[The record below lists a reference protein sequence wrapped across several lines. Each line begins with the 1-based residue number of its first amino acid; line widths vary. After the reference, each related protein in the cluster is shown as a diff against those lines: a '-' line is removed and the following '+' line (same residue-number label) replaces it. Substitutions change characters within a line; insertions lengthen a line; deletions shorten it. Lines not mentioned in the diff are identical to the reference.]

1 MGKSERKEYGKMNL
15 KENKIISAIRSDFVA
30 KLFSSWFFMGS
41 ILFLLSSGN
50 TINADLFQSVN
61 LFVAIALFVVLFA
74 AQTAIANFTESKK
87 VIPIFV
93 LMSVSL
99 LSVEA
104 AMKVTDKF
112 VILGFAAAVFLA
124 ARYAYLNGLEIGITK
139 KCTGIVVACV
149 ALGFTVFVCTV
160 MVLRIKIY
168 TAPNFDFGIFCNIFY
183 NLKESF
189 QPLATC
195 ERDKLLSHFAVHFS
209 PILYLLLPIYYLFPY
224 AETLNIAQVII
235 LFSGIVPL
243 LLIMKKYKLGNAVT
257 MFLSLAFFAYPAIS
271 YGCIYDFH
279 ENCFILPLLLWMFYF
294 YEKNKK
300 IPMFVFAFLVL
311 MVKEEAFA
319 YVFIFALYIMLA
331 RKDYKK
337 GAALMAMSL
346 IYFGLAVLYISH
358 LGEGIMSNRFANLK
372 QADEGLLGVVKTVF
386 KTPVLVINEL
396 FRSSASDS
404 GKLIYIIQLFVP
416 LAMLPFMSKKFS
428 RLILICPLLINLL
441 SDYYYQCDLGKQ
453 YSFGI
458 TAFLFYAAVINLS
471 DIKERKGGFLAF
483 SAAIVS
489 VVMMVSL
496 MYPRLTGYALTYRV
510 SKENYERITEVLEEI
525 PDDASVTASTFF
537 VPKLSQRKVIYEQ
550 YYHKTVDTDYLV
562 LDLRGSNSTKIAEI
576 EQPYINAG
584 YKMIVNDEGLIRVY
598 EKN

>member
-1 MGKSERKEYGKMNL
+1 MKIKN
-15 KENKIISAIRSDFVA
+15 NKIISAIGKDFIA

-41 ILFLLSSGN
+41 ILFLFSSGS
-50 TINADLFQSVN
+50 TIDAKLFQSVN
-61 LFVAIALFVVLFA
+61 LLIAAALFVALFA
-74 AQTAIANFTESKK
+74 AQTAIASLVDNEKT
-87 VIPIFV
+87 IPIFV
-93 LMSVSL
+93 LMSVSM
-99 LSVEA
+99 LSIEA

-124 ARYAYLNGLEIGITK
+124 ARYAYLSGLEVKISS
-139 KCTGIVVACV
+139 KCTGIVTACV
-149 ALGFTVFVCTV
+149 VIAFTVFVCAI

-209 PILYLLLPIYYLFPY
+209 PILYLLLPIYYIFPY

-243 LLIMKKYKLGNAVT
+243 LLIMKKYNLGNAVK
-257 MFLSLAFFAYPAIS
+257 MFLAAAFIAYPAVS

-294 YEKNKK
+294 YERDKK
-300 IPMFVFAFLVL
+300 IPMFIFAFLVL
-311 MVKEEAFA
+311 TVKEEAFA

-331 RKDYKK
+331 KKDYKK
-337 GAALMAMSL
+337 GALLMALSL
-346 IYFGLAVLYISH
+346 VWFGLAVLYISH

-372 QADEGLLGVVKTVF
+372 QPDEGLWGVIKTVF

-396 FRSSASDS
+396 FRSSSSDS
-404 GKLIYIIQLFVP
+404 GKLIYILQLFVP
-416 LAMLPFMSKKFS
+416 LAMIPFMTKKFS
-428 RLILICPLLINLL
+428 RLILVCPLLINLL

-458 TAFLFYAAVINLS
+458 TAFLFYAAAINLS
-471 DIKERKGGFLAF
+471 EMKERKGGFLTF
-483 SAAIVS
+483 SAAVVS
-489 VVMMVSL
+489 IVMMLSL

-510 SKENYERITEVLEEI
+510 GKANYDRITEVIEEI
-525 PDDASVTASTFF
+525 PDDASVTASTFL
-537 VPKLSQRKVIYEQ
+537 VPRLSQRKVIYEQ

-576 EQPYINAG
+576 EQPYIDAG

>member
-1 MGKSERKEYGKMNL
+1 MKIKN
-15 KENKIISAIRSDFVA
+15 NKIISAIGKDFIA

-41 ILFLLSSGN
+41 ILFLFSSGG
-50 TINADLFQSVN
+50 TIDAKLFQSVN
-61 LFVAIALFVVLFA
+61 LLIAAALFVVLFA
-74 AQTAIANFTESKK
+74 AQTAVASLVDNEKT
-87 VIPIFV
+87 IPIFV
-93 LMSVSL
+93 LMSVSI
-99 LSVEA
+99 LSIEA

-124 ARYAYLNGLEIGITK
+124 ARYAYLSGLEIKISS
-139 KCTGIVVACV
+139 KCTGIVTACV
-149 ALGFTVFVCTV
+149 VIAFTVFVCAI

-209 PILYLLLPIYYLFPY
+209 PILYLLLPIYYIFPY

-243 LLIMKKYKLGNAVT
+243 LLIMKKYNLGNAVK
-257 MFLSLAFFAYPAIS
+257 MFLATAFIAYPAVS

-294 YEKNKK
+294 YEKDKK
-300 IPMFVFAFLVL
+300 IPMLIFTFLVL
-311 MVKEEAFA
+311 TVKEEAFA

-331 RKDYKK
+331 KKDYKK
-337 GAALMAMSL
+337 GALLMALSL
-346 IYFGLAVLYISH
+346 VWFGLAVLYISH

-372 QADEGLLGVVKTVF
+372 QPDEGLLGVVKTVF

-404 GKLIYIIQLFVP
+404 GKLIYILQLFVP
-416 LAMLPFMSKKFS
+416 LAMIPFMTKKFS
-428 RLILICPLLINLL
+428 RLILVCPLLINLL

-458 TAFLFYAAVINLS
+458 TAFLFYAAAINLS
-471 DIKERKGGFLAF
+471 EIKERKGGFLTF
-483 SAAIVS
+483 SAAVVS
-489 VVMMVSL
+489 IVMMLSL

-510 SKENYERITEVLEEI
+510 GKANYDRITEVIEEI
-525 PDDASVTASTFF
+525 PDDASVTASTFL
-537 VPKLSQRKVIYEQ
+537 VPRLSQRKVIYEQ
-550 YYHKTVDTDYLV
+550 YYHKAVDTDYLV

-576 EQPYINAG
+576 EQPYIDAG

>member
-1 MGKSERKEYGKMNL
+1 MKIKS
-15 KENKIISAIRSDFVA
+15 NKIISALGKDLIA

-41 ILFLLSSGN
+41 ILFLFSSGS
-50 TINADLFQSVN
+50 TIDAKLFQSVN
-61 LFVAIALFVVLFA
+61 LLIAAALFVVLFA
-74 AQTAIANFTESKK
+74 AQTAVASLVDNEKT
-87 VIPIFV
+87 IPIFV
-93 LMSVSL
+93 LMSVSM
-99 LSVEA
+99 LSIEA

-112 VILGFAAAVFLA
+112 VILGFAAAIFLA
-124 ARYAYLNGLEIGITK
+124 ARYAYLSGLEIKISS
-139 KCTGIVVACV
+139 KCTGIVTACV
-149 ALGFTVFVCTV
+149 VIAFTVLVCAI

-209 PILYLLLPIYYLFPY
+209 PILYLLLPIYYIFPY

-243 LLIMKKYKLGNAVT
+243 LLIMKKYNLGNAVK
-257 MFLSLAFFAYPAIS
+257 MFLATAFIAYPAVS
-271 YGCIYDFH
+271 YGSIYDFH
-279 ENCFILPLLLWMFYF
+279 ENCFILPLLLWLFYF
-294 YEKNKK
+294 YEKDKK
-300 IPMFVFAFLVL
+300 IPMFIFAFLVL
-311 MVKEEAFA
+311 TVKEEAFA

-331 RKDYKK
+331 KKDYKK
-337 GAALMAMSL
+337 GALLMALSL
-346 IYFGLAVLYISH
+346 VWFGLAVLYISH
-358 LGEGIMSNRFANLK
+358 LGEGIMTNRFANLK
-372 QADEGLLGVVKTVF
+372 QPDEGLLGVIKTVF
-386 KTPVLVINEL
+386 KTPELVINEL

-404 GKLIYIIQLFVP
+404 GKLIYILQLLVP
-416 LAMLPFMSKKFS
+416 LAMIPFMTKRFS

-458 TAFLFYAAVINLS
+458 TAFLFYAAAINLS
-471 DIKERKGGFLAF
+471 EIKERKGGFLAF

-489 VVMMVSL
+489 IVMMLSL

-510 SKENYERITEVLEEI
+510 GKANYDRITEVIEEI

-576 EQPYINAG
+576 EQPYIDAG